1 MSYKSTELLK
11 NCSSLAITCFSLPP
25 RKAKRVV
32 SECLLKFKPEIT
44 SGHLQIGGQ
53 SMSLQVFKVEFTYSK
68 YLNAEAGYI
77 FFDQTGEERD
87 MVIYIE
93 NVQKTSL
100 LMEHSFGIEYF
111 LTNES
116 FDYLIAVN
124 WYTLEVVG
132 SAVAKLRD
140 SKMGDD

>member
-1 MSYKSTELLK
+1 
-11 NCSSLAITCFSLPP
+11 
-25 RKAKRVV
+25 
-32 SECLLKFKPEIT
+32 
-44 SGHLQIGGQ
+44 
-53 SMSLQVFKVEFTYSK
+53 MSLQVFKVEFTYSK

-140 SKMGDD
+140 SKVGDD